1 MLCEKCGKNNP
12 ENALICSN
20 CGSEMPQTEKCNGF
34 ADILTYTPPESNGAN
49 ESYSSAYSANQ
60 TEGISEFD
68 MKKIIR
74 KTDNIIKI
82 SQKNTLFG
90 LISVVLGCVII
101 ICSVLSITSSKQNAR
116 EIDALKKT
124 IESLAGNNNDDAA
137 SINKIRNELT
147 ELTQE
152 LKTITSSGELA
163 LSEDKMIL
171 CEEQLKKCEE
181 ELRTINGEKAN
192 NLKTWIKTI
201 RKDYNIGQNN

>member
-20 CGSEMPQTEKCNGF
+20 CGSEMPKTEKCNGF

-116 EIDALKKT
+116 EIEKLKET
-124 IESLAGNNNDDAA
+124 VESLVDNKDVA
-137 SINKIRNELT
+137 SVDKIRNELT
-147 ELTQE
+147 DLTQK
-152 LKTITSSGELA
+152 LKTITSSGERS
-163 LSEDKMIL
+163 LSPDEKNL
-171 CEEQLKKCEE
+171 YQEQLKKYEE
-181 ELRTINGEKAN
+181 ELHTINTEKAN
-192 NLKTWIKTI
+192 NLKTWIGTI

>member
-20 CGSEMPQTEKCNGF
+20 CGSEMPKTEKCNGF
-34 ADILTYTPPESNGAN
+34 ADILTYNPPESTGAVEN
-49 ESYSSAYSANQ
+49 YASSYSANQ

-101 ICSVLSITSSKQNAR
+101 ICSVLTISSNRQNAR

-124 IESLAGNNNDDAA
+124 IENLVDNNDAV
-137 SINKIRNELT
+137 SIEKIKNELT
-147 ELTQE
+147 ELTHE
-152 LKTITSSGELA
+152 LKTITSSGELPLSPGDMA
-163 LSEDKMIL
+163 LYQ
-171 CEEQLKKCEE
+171 EQLKKYEE
-181 ELRTINGEKAN
+181 ELRTINTEKAN
-192 NLKTWIKTI
+192 NLKTWIRTI
-201 RKDYNIGQNN
+201 RNDYHIN